1 MNQQPMTWGARVRAK
16 WMNLRELVQDDKK
29 MAGFGVRTVE
39 DDERQASRLLV
50 WVTTLTLIVGLI
62 WAGLFSLDEITRG
75 QGKIIPSS
83 REQVI
88 QSLDSGVLRE
98 MRVREGD
105 LVEKDQVLLQMDDA
119 RSGAGYREA
128 NEKFLSLLATAT
140 RLRAE
145 ASNSEL
151 KFPPELNNEQQ
162 WVRQETQAY
171 KARKQALSES
181 LQAVDGSMA
190 AITREI
196 SLTEPLV
203 KDGVMSEVELL
214 RLKRQQAE
222 LMGQRAE
229 RKNRYLTDANNELTR
244 VSSELSQTKENA
256 SAREDAYLHTTI
268 KSPMKGVVKN
278 VQVTT
283 VGGVIQAGQ
292 PILEIVPTEDE
303 MLVEAYVKP
312 SEVAF
317 LKVGQ
322 KAVVK
327 LSSYD
332 FNKYGGLDGE
342 LEHLSPDTLKDER
355 QQRKPGANPA
365 DMEEGYYR
373 ILVRIKDSNLVRNGK
388 KMEPTPG
395 MTATVEIR
403 TGQKTVLEYLF
414 RPLQNVTQA
423 LRER

>member
-1 MNQQPMTWGARVRAK
+1 MNQQPMTWGARVRAT

-171 KARKQALSES
+171 KARKQALAES

-256 SAREDAYLHTTI
+256 SARQDAYLHTTI

-283 VGGVIQAGQ
+283 VGG
-292 PILEIVPTEDE
+292 
-303 MLVEAYVKP
+303 
-312 SEVAF
+312 
-317 LKVGQ
+317 
-322 KAVVK
+322 
-327 LSSYD
+327 
-332 FNKYGGLDGE
+332 
-342 LEHLSPDTLKDER
+342 
-355 QQRKPGANPA
+355 
-365 DMEEGYYR
+365 
-373 ILVRIKDSNLVRNGK
+373 
-388 KMEPTPG
+388 
-395 MTATVEIR
+395 
-403 TGQKTVLEYLF
+403 
-414 RPLQNVTQA
+414 
-423 LRER
+423 

>member
-1 MNQQPMTWGARVRAK
+1 MMDSLNKTAK
-16 WMNLRELVQDDKK
+16 PNTS
-29 MAGFGVRTVE
+29 GFGMKTVE
-39 DDERQASRLLV
+39 DDERQASRFLVWATAGTLLV
-50 WVTTLTLIVGLI
+50 ALA
-62 WAGLFSLDEITRG
+62 WAGFFSLDEITRG
-75 QGKIIPSS
+75 QGKVIPSS

-98 MRVREGD
+98 MMVREGD
-105 LVEKDQVLLQMDDA
+105 VVERDQVLLQMDDA

-128 NEKFLSLLATAT
+128 NEKYLALVALAA

-145 ASNSEL
+145 AYNGTLTFPDEL
-151 KFPPELNNEQQ
+151 KAEPQLI
-162 WVRQETQAY
+162 RQETQAFN
-171 KARKQALSES
+171 ARKMALHES
-181 LQAVDGSMA
+181 LQALDASLA
-190 AITREI
+190 AVTRELA
-196 SLTEPLV
+196 LTTPLV

-214 RLKRQQAE
+214 RLKRQQAD

-229 RKNRYLTDANNELTR
+229 RKNRYITDANNELTR

-292 PILEIVPTEDE
+292 AILEIVPTEDE

-327 LSSYD
+327 LTSYD
-332 FNKYGGLDGE
+332 FNKYGGLEGE
-342 LEHLSPDTLKDER
+342 LEHLSPDTLKDDR
-355 QQRKPGANPA
+355 QQRRPGASPV
-365 DMEEGYYR
+365 DLEEGFYR
-373 ILVRIKDSNLVRNGK
+373 ILVRIKDSNRVRKGLK
-388 KMEPTPG
+388 IDPTPG
-395 MTATVEIR
+395 MTAMVEIR

-414 RPLQNVTQA
+414 RPLQNVSQA

>member
-1 MNQQPMTWGARVRAK
+1 MNARWTEFWNKLKHIVSAIQ
-16 WMNLRELVQDDKK
+16 ELVRDDKSK
-29 MAGFGVRTVE
+29 AGFGLRTVE
-39 DDERQASRLLV
+39 DDERAASQILV
-50 WVTTLTLIVGLI
+50 WATAGTLLLGLL
-62 WAGLFSLDEITRG
+62 WAAFFSLDEVTRG
-75 QGKIIPSS
+75 QGKVIPSS

-98 MRVREGD
+98 MLVREGD
-105 LVEKDQVLLQMDDA
+105 TVEKDQVLLRMDDA
-119 RSGAGYREA
+119 RTGAGFREA
-128 NEKFLSLLATAT
+128 NEKYLALLALAT

-145 ASNSEL
+145 STDSPL
-151 KFPPELNNEQQ
+151 KFPPELQHEDDL
-162 WVRQETQAY
+162 VAQETRAY
-171 KARKQALSES
+171 KARKQALNES
-181 LQAVDGSMA
+181 LHALDSSLA
-190 AITREI
+190 ALSREI
-196 SLTEPLV
+196 SLTAPLV

-214 RLKRQQAE
+214 RLRRQHADLQ
-222 LMGQRAE
+222 GQRAE
-229 RKNRYLTDANNELTR
+229 RKNRYITDANNELTR
-244 VSSELSQTKENA
+244 VSSDLSQTKENA
-256 SAREDAYLHTTI
+256 SAREDAYLHTTV
-268 KSPMKGVVKN
+268 KSPVKGVVKN

-317 LKVGQ
+317 LHVGQ

-327 LSSYD
+327 LTSYD
-332 FNKYGGLDGE
+332 FNKYGGLDGV

-355 QQRKPGANPA
+355 QQRRPGASPA

-373 ILVRIKDSNLVRNGK
+373 ILVRIKDNNLVRNGK
-388 KMEPTPG
+388 TIELTPG
-395 MTATVEIR
+395 MTASVEIR

-414 RPLQNVTQA
+414 RPLQNVSQA

>member
-1 MNQQPMTWGARVRAK
+1 MKQKLIATWVQAK
-16 WMNLRELVQDDKK
+16 TLWAKFKELSQDDKK
-29 MAGFGVRTVE
+29 IAGFGVRTVE
-39 DDERQASRLLV
+39 DDEREASRLLV
-50 WVTTLTLIVGLI
+50 WVTAGTLFFGLI
-62 WAGLFSLDEITRG
+62 WAGFFSLDEITRG

-88 QSLDSGVLRE
+88 QSLDSGVLSE
-98 MRVREGD
+98 MLVREGD
-105 LVEKDQVLLQMDDA
+105 VVEKDQVLLQMDDT

-128 NEKFLSLLATAT
+128 NEKYLSLLAIAA

-145 ASNSEL
+145 ANNTTL
-151 KFPPELNNEQQ
+151 AFPPELKAEPQLIT
-162 WVRQETQAY
+162 QETQAY
-171 KARKQALSES
+171 KARKQALTES
-181 LQAVDGSMA
+181 LQAVDASLA

-196 SLTEPLV
+196 TLTEPLV
-203 KDGVMSEVELL
+203 KGGVMSEVELL

-244 VSSELSQTKENA
+244 VSSDLSQTKENA

-303 MLVEAYVKP
+303 MMVEAYVKP
-312 SEVAF
+312 AEVAF

-327 LSSYD
+327 LTSYD

-342 LEHLSPDTLKDER
+342 LEHLSPDTMKDER
-355 QQRKPGANPA
+355 QQRKPGATPA
-365 DMEEGYYR
+365 DMDEGFYR
-373 ILVRIKDSNLVRNGK
+373 ILVRIKDPNLVRKGLK
-388 KMEPTPG
+388 IAPTPG
-395 MTATVEIR
+395 MTASVEIR

-414 RPLQNVTQA
+414 RPLQNVSQA